1 MVWLQVPH
9 FIHLVLILMGASSE
23 ALWNFSPEESQK
35 ELQQGYTV
43 GFMRRAFAQLIH
55 INEHLIYA
63 RHSIRFLGDTAV
75 NKTGKNPYSCG
86 VDVCFYVLS
95 LHFMVCVDHIVYCT
109 PAGIL
114 KAFHNNVFLLFGVEG

>member
-43 GFMRRAFAQLIH
+43 DFMRRAFAQLIH

-86 VDVCFYVLS
+86 VYFLACMCVC
-95 LHFMVCVDHIVYCT
+95 I
-109 PAGIL
+109 GQL
-114 KAFHNNVFLLFGVEG
+114 KGKYKS

>member
-1 MVWLQVPH
+1 
-9 FIHLVLILMGASSE
+9 MGANSE

-43 GFMRRAFAQLIH
+43 GFLGRAFAQLIH

-75 NKTGKNPYSCG
+75 NKTGKNPHSYG
-86 VDVCFYVLS
+86 AYFLVC
-95 LHFMVCVDHIVYCT
+95 MCVHIGQVKGKYT
-109 PAGIL
+109 P
-114 KAFHNNVFLLFGVEG
+114 

>member
-1 MVWLQVPH
+1 MESGVPLVVWLQVPH

-86 VDVCFYVLS
+86 VYFLACMCVC
-95 LHFMVCVDHIVYCT
+95 I
-109 PAGIL
+109 GQL
-114 KAFHNNVFLLFGVEG
+114 KGKYKS